1 LRRRILANVNLG
13 KVIDRIVSK
22 VKRDKEP
29 QIEKLLPETPIA
41 PAPEP
46 VQEQIPSST
55 PPPPKTVYLKTS
67 TLNSLEELD
76 KIKGELES
84 GNIAIIRLT
93 PLFDKDLDDVKRAVR
108 NLKKFIGEIDGD
120 IASLG
125 EDRIVVTPSHVK
137 IWREEDANHK
147 RREKESTEAE

>member
-1 LRRRILANVNLG
+1 MANINLG
-13 KVIDRIVSK
+13 KVIDKIISK
-22 VKRDKEP
+22 VKRDEEQPKEKP
-29 QIEKLLPETPIA
+29 LPETPIA
-41 PAPEP
+41 SAPEP
-46 VQEQIPSST
+46 VPEQIPFST

-76 KIKGELES
+76 EIKGELET

-108 NLKKFIGEIDGD
+108 KLKKFIGEIDGD

-137 IWREEDANHK
+137 IWREEGTKHQ
-147 RREKESTEAE
+147 KEGKKPTEAE